1 MEANHGKL
9 GPRRRGR
16 PLRTPTRGFGAL
28 LEAAMRLQ
36 HAVDAPGERFTD
48 YMTRLYSSPGRLPA
62 ISLRHLMRLRAAYD
76 IPSFTT
82 LRRIAEIFPVFGEFD
97 ESQPDQPRFKDE
109 LWIPRLGWSAVR
121 ESWRLLSPG
130 GDISLCMGLVPSW
143 ALERITAPI
152 VRDIGLAILD
162 PKRDLRFNLV
172 FPEAPKDKAFMAAGE
187 HRELT
192 AEDILQD
199 LQLSV
204 MKTMLRAGSNT
215 PALRKRIRVRLSAW
229 EIAASPEA
237 MYVWS
242 RCPRVLMISNLFTR
256 GSHSR
261 FEFAAAY
268 ELNQV
273 PYPASFA
280 NAFDPPLPQP
290 LTSAG
295 WGYLLPQSHDRLR
308 TLFREL
314 LKDKKSVRQANVT

>member
-1 MEANHGKL
+1 
-9 GPRRRGR
+9 
-16 PLRTPTRGFGAL
+16 
-28 LEAAMRLQ
+28 LEAVMRLQ
-36 HAVDAPGERFTD
+36 HAVEAPGERFTD
-48 YMTRLYSSPGRLPA
+48 YMARLYTGSKRPPG

-76 IPSFTT
+76 IPNFTI
-82 LRRIAEIFPVFGEFD
+82 LRRITELFPSFGDFD
-97 ESQPDQPRFKDE
+97 QSQPDQPRFEEE

-121 ESWRLLSPG
+121 ENWRLLPPG
-130 GDISLCMGLVPSW
+130 SDICLCMGLVPSW

-162 PKRDLRFNLV
+162 AKRDLKFNVV
-172 FPEAPKDKAFMAAGE
+172 FPQVPKNKTFLAAGE

-192 AEDILQD
+192 AEEILED
-199 LQLSV
+199 LKLSV
-204 MKTMLRAGSNT
+204 TRTLLRAGSNSSE
-215 PALRKRIRVRLSAW
+215 LRERIRARLSAW

-242 RCPRVLMISNLFTR
+242 RCPRVLMISNLL
-256 GSHSR
+256 GQSHSA

-273 PYPASFA
+273 PYPASFG

-295 WGYLLPQSHDRLR
+295 WGYLLSQSHDRLR
-308 TLFREL
+308 SLFKEL
-314 LKDKKSVRQANVT
+314 LKNKKSVRQANAA

>member
-1 MEANHGKL
+1 MKSNHGEVAK
-9 GPRRRGR
+9 RRGR
-16 PLRTPTRGFGAL
+16 PLRTPTRGFGSF
-28 LEAAMRLQ
+28 LEAVMRLQ

-48 YMTRLYSSPGRLPA
+48 YMTRLYTSSKRPPG

-76 IPSFTT
+76 IPNFTI
-82 LRRIAEIFPVFGEFD
+82 LRRIAEMFPSFGDFER
-97 ESQPDQPRFKDE
+97 SQPDQLRFKDE
-109 LWIPRLGWSAVR
+109 LWIPRLGWTAVH
-121 ESWRLLSPG
+121 ENWRLLPPG
-130 GDISLCMGLVPSW
+130 SDICLCMGLVPSW
-143 ALERITAPI
+143 ALERITEPI
-152 VRDIGLAILD
+152 VQDIGSAIVD
-162 PKRDLRFNLV
+162 AKRDLNFNLV
-172 FPEAPKDKAFMAAGE
+172 FPQAPKNKAFLAAGE

-192 AEDILQD
+192 AEEILQD

-215 PALRKRIRVRLSAW
+215 SALRHRIRTRLSAW
-229 EIAASPEA
+229 ELAASPEA

-242 RCPRVLMISNLFTR
+242 RCPRVLMISNLLSR
-256 GSHSR
+256 HSPSR

-280 NAFDPPLPQP
+280 NAFNPPLPPP

-308 TLFREL
+308 SLFREL
-314 LKDKKSVRQANVT
+314 LKNKKSVRQAEVT

>member
-1 MEANHGKL
+1 MEKNRRDPA
-9 GPRRRGR
+9 RRRGR
-16 PLRTPTRGFGAL
+16 PLRTPTRGFGSF
-28 LEAAMRLQ
+28 LEAVMRLQ
-36 HAVDAPGERFTD
+36 HAVEAPGERFTD
-48 YMTRLYSSPGRLPA
+48 YITRLYASSKRPG

-76 IPSFTT
+76 IPNFTI
-82 LRRIAEIFPVFGEFD
+82 LRRITEIFPSFADFD
-97 ESQPDQPRFKDE
+97 RSQPEQPRFKDD

-121 ESWRLLSPG
+121 ENWRLLPPG
-130 GDISLCMGLVPSW
+130 SDICLCMGLVPSW

-152 VRDIGLAILD
+152 VQDIGLAILD
-162 PKRDLRFNLV
+162 ANWDLTFNLV
-172 FPEAPKDKAFMAAGE
+172 FPQAPRNKTFLAAGE

-192 AEDILQD
+192 AEEILED

-204 MKTMLRAGSNT
+204 TKTMLRAGTNSS
-215 PALRKRIRVRLSAW
+215 ALRKRIRTRLSAW

-242 RCPRVLMISNLFTR
+242 RCPRVLMISNLLR
-256 GSHSR
+256 DSHSP

-280 NAFDPPLPQP
+280 NAFDPPLPPP
-290 LTSAG
+290 LTTGG

-308 TLFREL
+308 SLFEEL
-314 LKDKKSVRQANVT
+314 LKNKKSVRQANVA

>member
-1 MEANHGKL
+1 METKRRGAA
-9 GPRRRGR
+9 RRRGR
-16 PLRTPTRGFGAL
+16 PLRTPTRGFGSF
-28 LEAAMRLQ
+28 LEAVMRLQ
-36 HAVDAPGERFTD
+36 HAVESPGERFTD
-48 YMTRLYSSPGRLPA
+48 YMARLYTGSKRPPG

-76 IPSFTT
+76 IPNFTI
-82 LRRIAEIFPVFGEFD
+82 LRRITELFPSFGDFD
-97 ESQPDQPRFKDE
+97 RSQPDQPRFEEE

-121 ESWRLLSPG
+121 ENWRLLPPG
-130 GDISLCMGLVPSW
+130 SDICLCMGLVPSW

-152 VRDIGLAILD
+152 VQDIGLAILD
-162 PKRDLRFNLV
+162 TKWDLRFNLV
-172 FPEAPKDKAFMAAGE
+172 FPQAPRNKTFLAAGE

-192 AEDILQD
+192 AEEILED

-204 MKTMLRAGSNT
+204 TKTMLRAGTNSS
-215 PALRKRIRVRLSAW
+215 ALRKRIRTRLSAW

-242 RCPRVLMISNLFTR
+242 RCPRVLMISNLLR
-256 GSHSR
+256 ESHSP

-280 NAFDPPLPQP
+280 NAFDPPLPPP
-290 LTSAG
+290 LTSGG

-308 TLFREL
+308 SLFEEL
-314 LKDKKSVRQANVT
+314 LKNKKSVRQANVA